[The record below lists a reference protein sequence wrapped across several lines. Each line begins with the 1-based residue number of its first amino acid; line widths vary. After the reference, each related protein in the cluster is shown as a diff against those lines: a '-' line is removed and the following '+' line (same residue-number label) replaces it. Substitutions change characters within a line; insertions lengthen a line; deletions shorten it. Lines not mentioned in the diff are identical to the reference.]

1 MKPKNS
7 PSASQ
12 QDLFRLQLSSMI
24 DMRHELV
31 LLAKSIDWQVLDAT
45 LGASIVS
52 TVGNSALPTRLVAGL
67 LYLQHAFSVSDEVLC
82 ARWLENPYW
91 QYFCGEVYFQ
101 HKFPCHPT
109 SLTKWRNRLGKA
121 GCEALLAQTIKCA
134 QSAGFLDDKQCQE
147 VIVDTTV
154 QEKNIT
160 FPTDTK
166 LLEKL
171 RQKLVQSAKDN
182 RLILRQNYNRI
193 CKDLSWK
200 VSGYG
205 RAKQYKRMHHAV
217 KKHKARVGRVY
228 RDILRQLPGQSKQ
241 AQSQLQPLLAQ
252 AKQLLE
258 QTRKSKNKR
267 YSLHAPEV
275 ECIAKGK
282 AHKRYEFGVKASFA
296 ISQDDN
302 WVLGALHCPG
312 NPYDHDHS
320 SMNGQAGGHT
330 LSAQVAQVERLTE
343 TPVTTCRVDKGYR
356 GKDCKVKG
364 VDVIHTGLSKK
375 RMSRAMRKK
384 LKRRSAIE
392 PIIGHMKSD
401 GKLGRCYLKGSLGDA
416 MNIMLSAAGQNIRK
430 LLNLLAT
437 LLRYFWLYY
446 RYGNNGKLFAQ

>member
-24 DMRHELV
+24 NMRHELV
-31 LLAKSIDWQVLDAT
+31 LLAKSIDWQALDAT

-67 LYLQHAFSVSDEVLC
+67 LYLQHAFAVSDEVLC
-82 ARWLENPYW
+82 VRWLENPYW

-101 HKFPCHPT
+101 HQFPCHPT

-121 GCEALLAQTIKCA
+121 GCEALLAQTIQCA
-134 QSAGFLDDKQCQE
+134 QSAGFLNDKQCQE

-171 RQKLVQSAKDN
+171 RQKLVQSAKEN
-182 RLILRQNYNRI
+182 GIILRQNYNRI

-205 RAKQYKRMHHAV
+205 RAKQYKRMHGAV

-228 RDILRQLPGQSKQ
+228 RDVLRQLPGRPKQ
-241 AQSQLQPLLAQ
+241 VQSQLQPLLDQ
-252 AKQLLE
+252 AKQLFE

-282 AHKRYEFGVKASFA
+282 AQKKYEFGVKASFA

-312 NPYDHDHS
+312 NPYD
-320 SMNGQAGGHT
+320 GHT
-330 LSAQVAQVERLTE
+330 LGAQVAQIERLTK
-343 TPVTTCRVDKGYR
+343 TSVTTCRVDKGYR
-356 GKDCKVKG
+356 GKDSKVKG

-384 LKRRSAIE
+384 LRRRSAIE

-430 LLNLLAT
+430 LLKLLAT
-437 LLRYFWLYY
+437 LLRYFWLCS
-446 RYGNNGKLFAQ
+446 RYGDNGKLLAQ

>member
-7 PSASQ
+7 PGASH

-31 LLAKSIDWQVLDAT
+31 LLAKSIDWQVLNVT

-52 TVGNSALPTRLVAGL
+52 TVGDSALPTRLVAGM

-134 QSAGFLDDKQCQE
+134 QSAAFLDDKQCQE

-166 LLEKL
+166 LLEKM

-200 VSGYG
+200 V
-205 RAKQYKRMHHAV
+205 
-217 KKHKARVGRVY
+217 
-228 RDILRQLPGQSKQ
+228 
-241 AQSQLQPLLAQ
+241 
-252 AKQLLE
+252 
-258 QTRKSKNKR
+258 
-267 YSLHAPEV
+267 
-275 ECIAKGK
+275 KG
-282 AHKRYEFGVKASFA
+282 
-296 ISQDDN
+296 
-302 WVLGALHCPG
+302 
-312 NPYDHDHS
+312 
-320 SMNGQAGGHT
+320 
-330 LSAQVAQVERLTE
+330 
-343 TPVTTCRVDKGYR
+343 
-356 GKDCKVKG
+356 
-364 VDVIHTGLSKK
+364 
-375 RMSRAMRKK
+375 
-384 LKRRSAIE
+384 
-392 PIIGHMKSD
+392 
-401 GKLGRCYLKGSLGDA
+401 
-416 MNIMLSAAGQNIRK
+416 
-430 LLNLLAT
+430 
-437 LLRYFWLYY
+437 
-446 RYGNNGKLFAQ
+446 